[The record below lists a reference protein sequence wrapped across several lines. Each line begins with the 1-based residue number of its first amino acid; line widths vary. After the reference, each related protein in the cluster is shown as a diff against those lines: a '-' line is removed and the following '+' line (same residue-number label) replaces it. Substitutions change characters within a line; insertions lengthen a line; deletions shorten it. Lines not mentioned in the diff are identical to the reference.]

1 MSLGQILNCAKLL
14 TAKQLKTGIPV
25 KKSFLIII
33 IISRSRFLCLLRP
46 KYLKYFI
53 IYTII
58 III

>member
-14 TAKQLKTGIPV
+14 TAKQLKTGIAV
-25 KKSFLIII
+25 KKSFLII

-58 III
+58 II